1 MLVGCCRTRSRGT
14 YGESDSDGALHT
26 LIAED
31 LGEADVL
38 ERLGALE
45 GTVGT
50 CSLCVYD
57 SLDII
62 FSKMTL

>member
-1 MLVGCCRTRSRGT
+1 MLAIRHGLCDLGT
-14 YGESDSDGALHT
+14 YGESDGDGALHT

-50 CSLCVYD
+50 CSLCVDD
-57 SLDII
+57 SLDIN
-62 FSKMTL
+62 LVR